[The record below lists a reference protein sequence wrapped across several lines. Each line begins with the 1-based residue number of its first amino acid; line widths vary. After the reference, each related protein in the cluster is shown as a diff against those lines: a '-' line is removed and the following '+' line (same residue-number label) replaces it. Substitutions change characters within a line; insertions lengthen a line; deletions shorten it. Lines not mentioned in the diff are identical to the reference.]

1 MEIVKS
7 NQSNQLFN
15 KIFKRTK
22 IYGINDKIDFSQ
34 EKIGIELDEYYNLL
48 KSATLNQQSANVLRK
63 LNENGYVLYWYKKKI
78 SYFVKKDKVNT
89 IWQRNDLLQL
99 GDFLFTINEPEDF
112 SKSADNNL
120 IVVFSSY
127 PSKRTD
133 ILSSKITRRVFP
145 DFFSNIDNYI
155 IGNSVVLR
163 IMDSN
168 GLYGSAYMNTETNTE
183 IETNVQNIISEVKEQ
198 YGIASNKTILTGS
211 HKGAIAA
218 LYHSYLGNYVSV
230 VCDPQAE
237 FETLT
242 EDDELDV
249 LVSYMPKINIE
260 KKFGCFEKQENK
272 YVLYTRNTKPRKMKS
287 LNSYASINLIPYD
300 FEDEN
305 QNLNRNVSVGISFY
319 INYWLFSNM
328 MFSESELIYS

>member
-1 MEIVKS
+1 M
-7 NQSNQLFN
+7 
-15 KIFKRTK
+15 
-22 IYGINDKIDFSQ
+22 
-34 EKIGIELDEYYNLL
+34 DEYYNLL

-133 ILSSKITRRVFP
+133 ILSSKITRRIFP

-198 YGIASNKTILTGS
+198 YGIGSNKTILTGS

-249 LVSYMPKINIE
+249 LVSYMPKIDIE
-260 KKFGCFEKQENK
+260 KKFSSFEKQDKRFVIYTKDNIMTIKEEMNK
-272 YVLYTRNTKPRKMKS
+272 LATT
-287 LNSYASINLIPYD
+287 IIFPYN
-300 FEDEN
+300 FFDEN
-305 QNLNRNVSVGISFY
+305 GNMGRNVKLEISIFL
-319 INYWLFSNM
+319 NK
-328 MFSESELIYS
+328 LIHEEIKSCEENIDE

>member
-133 ILSSKITRRVFP
+133 ILSSKITRRIFP

-198 YGIASNKTILTGS
+198 YGIGSNKTILTGS

-249 LVSYMPKINIE
+249 LVSYMPKIDIE
-260 KKFGCFEKQENK
+260 KKFSSFEKQDKRFVIYTKDNIMTIKEEMNK
-272 YVLYTRNTKPRKMKS
+272 LATT
-287 LNSYASINLIPYD
+287 IIFPYN
-300 FEDEN
+300 FFDEN
-305 QNLNRNVSVGISFY
+305 GNMGRNVKLEISIFL
-319 INYWLFSNM
+319 NK
-328 MFSESELIYS
+328 LIHEEIKSCEENIDE